1 MWDDAAVLDTD
12 CPLVVTQD
20 TIVEGVHVREHEDLA
35 DIAWKLVA
43 VNLSDLAAK
52 GASPVGV
59 TISHMLGRDDER
71 FLAGLQEVLET
82 FDVPLIGGDTVSGTG
97 RRVWNC
103 TAIGKAT
110 HTPVP
115 DRRGAGPG
123 DAVYVTGTLG
133 RAMLGFEGDETH
145 AEAYTRPKPL
155 LGEGKA
161 LAPFVTAMM
170 DVSDGLLLDCW
181 RLARAS
187 NCTIQL
193 DSESFPVAEPTRLN
207 RCVRWGDD
215 YQLLFTAP
223 PDAPIPVPATRIGH
237 VDELD
242 IARLRVDSEILT
254 PEDGLGYN
262 HD

>member
-12 CPLVVTQD
+12 GPLVVTQD
-20 TIVEGVHVREHEDLA
+20 TIVEGVHVRENEDLA

-71 FLAGLQEVLET
+71 FVAGLHEVLET
-82 FDVPLIGGDTVSGTG
+82 FDVSLIGGDTVSGTA
-97 RRVWNC
+97 RRVWSC

-115 DRRGAGPG
+115 DRRGAEPG

-187 NCTIQL
+187 YCTIQL
-193 DSESFPVAEPTRLN
+193 DSESFPVAEPTRLD
-207 RCVRWGDD
+207 CCIRWGDD

-242 IARLRVDSEILT
+242 IAHLRVDCEILT
-254 PEDGLGYN
+254 PEDGLGYS